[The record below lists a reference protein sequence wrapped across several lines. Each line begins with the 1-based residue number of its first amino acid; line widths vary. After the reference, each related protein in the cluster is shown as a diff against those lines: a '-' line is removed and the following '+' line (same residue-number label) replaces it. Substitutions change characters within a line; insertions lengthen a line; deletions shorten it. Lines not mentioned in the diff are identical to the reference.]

1 MRTASGRSWGP
12 RVAKHVDRGRRDKK
26 YFARFV
32 ASAVILVASTLVLV
46 LVVLPER
53 YILSS
58 GFVEAG
64 ARFPVARIPF
74 RPVQPVRI
82 GARPAY
88 YLEPTTGEFVVR
100 GPAELFW
107 ERAIPLLER
116 GEYAR
121 VLSVF
126 EAYLAEYPADANVRR
141 EYALT
146 LIAAGRRADA
156 VLVLEALLSRN
167 EDRELRR
174 ELARTLRD
182 MERIDDASSQYM
194 RLAAATPLDTALVLE
209 WAQALSWLKRY
220 DQAERVLQSGLASV
234 PRSGV
239 LRGELAR
246 VYYYTDRLRD
256 AESLL
261 AAMSST
267 ELAAADAVQLL
278 RDVRAALV
286 VPEAPPPYVPPPL
299 SLLERAVA
307 AREADDFE
315 AARTLFAAALAEKP
329 DDAAIWLAYANF
341 LEYELNDFDGARTAL
356 LAVQRLGAGDRE
368 LQFRLAVLEAWTNR
382 RTEAMTRLE
391 SLLVAVDT
399 AVARPAPPQAD
410 SAAVTAASVLAVMG
424 DLHRWDG
431 DRFRARELYRLALA
445 SDSSNT
451 RALDGLNEVKVDVR
465 RAIDA
470 VEGPRSGMHVLG
482 LGDTDDFGRFDI
494 TGEWIGARDSR
505 VWSVVAGHRRLKGRN
520 LERAL
525 DNRAG
530 SFIELNP
537 ALWWRL
543 GTLRASA
550 HLGVQTVGIGDAD
563 VSYGAGFKWRA
574 VNGATFNAEF
584 RHEPAYQF
592 APTLQAV
599 MAEVTVDRFVMSYDR
614 ALGRHWYGAVQGDV
628 ARLDPTGLP
637 TASPTTRV
645 QSVVT
650 ASRVLTDRW
659 SVGWTS
665 QAATYSDP
673 APVVDSV
680 RVFWDPHKVVTGGPF
695 ARMQGKLGS
704 EWDGSVRV
712 NPGFALIDERSPT
725 GVRTRLQRV
734 PQLGAE
740 AGLEYQGRRFRA
752 AIDVFYAQARV
763 DGYQTLG
770 ARVSLSGSSWLSDR
784 LPQ

>member
-1 MRTASGRSWGP
+1 MQTASGRFWGP
-12 RVAKHVDRGRRDKK
+12 WVVKHVDRGRRDKK

-32 ASAVILVASTLVLV
+32 ASAVILVSSTLVLV

-53 YILSS
+53 YVLSS

-64 ARFPVARIPF
+64 ERFPVARIPF
-74 RPVQPVRI
+74 RPVAPVRI

-116 GEYAR
+116 GEYTR

-146 LIAAGRRADA
+146 LIAAGRRTDA
-156 VLVLEALLSRN
+156 VLVLDALLRRG

-182 MERIDDASSQYM
+182 LERIDDASAHYS
-194 RLAAATPLDTALVLE
+194 RLVAAAPADTALVLE

-220 DQAERVLQSGLASV
+220 DEAERVLRSGLASA
-234 PRSGV
+234 PRSVV

-256 AESLL
+256 AESMLGGMT
-261 AAMSST
+261 AT

-315 AARTLFAAALAEKP
+315 AARTLFAEALREKP
-329 DDAAIWLAYANF
+329 DDPAIWLAYANF
-341 LEYELNDFDGARTAL
+341 LEYELNDFEGARTAL
-356 LAVQRLGAGDRE
+356 LEVQRRTAPDRE
-368 LQFRLAVLEAWTNR
+368 LQFRLSVLEAWTNR
-382 RTEAMTRLE
+382 RVEAMTRLE
-391 SLLVAVDT
+391 SLLV
-399 AVARPAPPQAD
+399 VAETVTVRPGSVQAD
-410 SAAVTAASVLAVMG
+410 SAAVMVASVRAVMG

-431 DRFRARELYRLALA
+431 DRFGARDLYLEALA
-445 SDSSNT
+445 SDSANR
-451 RALDGLNEVKVDVR
+451 RALDGMNEVRLDVAR
-465 RAIDA
+465 VIDA
-470 VEGPRSGMHVLG
+470 VEGPRAATHVFG
-482 LGDTDDFGRFDI
+482 LGDSEDFGRFDV
-494 TGEWIGARDSR
+494 TGEWIGARGNR
-505 VWSVVAGHRRLKGRN
+505 VWGVVAGRRRLSGRN

-525 DNRAG
+525 DERAG

-550 HLGVQTVGIGDAD
+550 HLGVQTVGVGSPD
-563 VSYGAGFKWRA
+563 VSYGAGFRWRT
-574 VNGATFNAEF
+574 VNGATLNAEY

-592 APTLQAV
+592 APTLQTV
-599 MAEVTVDRFVMSYDR
+599 MADVVLDRFVVSYDR
-614 ALGRHWYGAVQGDV
+614 ALGRRWYGSMQADV
-628 ARLDPTGLP
+628 GRLDPTGLP
-637 TASPTTRV
+637 GASPTTRV
-645 QSVVT
+645 QAAAT
-650 ASRVLTDRW
+650 AAFALSSRW
-659 SVGWTS
+659 SFGWTS
-665 QAATYSDP
+665 QAATFSDP
-673 APVVDSV
+673 APVIDSV
-680 RVFWDPHKVVTGGPF
+680 RLFWDPYKVATGGPF
-695 ARMQGKLGS
+695 ARMQGKLG
-704 EWDGSVRV
+704 EQWDASARV

-734 PQLGAE
+734 PQLAAE
-740 AGLEYQGRRFRA
+740 VGLEYQGRRFRA

-784 LPQ
+784 LPR